1 MTKAAYDEL
10 AKELAE
16 IEARTGLYL
25 ADENIDAENALDAG
39 LEYGSY
45 DFWVLMLDSAKMA
58 AGFRAE
64 DAGQDINALIGRTI
78 Y

>member
-1 MTKAAYDEL
+1 MTKAAYDAL

-25 ADENIDAENALDAG
+25 TCENTDAENALDAG
-39 LEYGSY
+39 LEYGS
-45 DFWVLMLDSAKMA
+45 DEFWMMMIDSAKMA

-64 DAGQDINALIGRTI
+64 DAGQDINTLIGRTI